1 MKAYDSYKDS
11 GVVWIGEIPSHW
23 KQIPLRY
30 LFQFKKGANAQ
41 KLTKTHIEEN
51 KGEYPVYSGQT
62 ENEGILGFVNEYEFD
77 YEFPLIFT
85 TTVGAKFMSTKLLE
99 GKLSLS
105 QNCLVMIKKSAC
117 IPSFFQFLL
126 SYDFHFRKAVIP
138 KIIQPSLRMEDL
150 DRITLPYPPLSEQQ
164 QIVSFL
170 DTKSSLIDSLIEKTQ
185 RKIKLLKEKRTSLI
199 NEVVTKGLN
208 PNVEM
213 KDSGVEWIG
222 TMPNNW
228 VKKKVSWISKV
239 ASGTTPKSDNKEYY
253 ENGTVKWL
261 NTGDLNDGF
270 LSTTK
275 KLITQKAVDDCKL
288 KQYSS
293 YSVVVAMYGA
303 TIGKTSVITE
313 PMTVNQACCVINDIK
328 EVSST
333 WVYYVFLASKS
344 NLIFQG
350 EGGGQP
356 NINQETIRSH
366 FVTIPPLSEQN
377 RILTFLNEQTELI
390 DKSVSIEEE
399 RIKLLKEYRQS
410 LISSVVTGKIK
421 VTEDA

>member
-1 MKAYDSYKDS
+1 MKSYNSYKSSEID
-11 GVVWIGEIPSHW
+11 WIDQIPSHW
-23 KQIPLRY
+23 SEKRIKY
-30 LFQFKKGANAQ
+30 LFSEKPSTQNTDLNSGSISFGSV
-41 KLTKTHIEEN
+41 
-51 KGEYPVYSGQT
+51 VYKDDNSIP
-62 ENEGILGFVNEYEFD
+62 E
-77 YEFPLIFT
+77 
-85 TTVGAKFMSTKLLE
+85 STKLSYQE
-99 GKLSLS
+99 V
-105 QNCLVMIKKSAC
+105 LVGE
-117 IPSFFQFLL
+117 FLVNPL
-126 SYDFHFRKAVIP
+126 NLNYDLK
-138 KIIQPSLRMEDL
+138 SLRTALSDKNVVVSQGYIVLRLEERETDQYFFKHLLRVFDVEHMKSLGSGVRQTISFNHLGTEA
-150 DRITLPYPPLSEQQ
+150 LPLPPIKEQKA
-164 QIVSFL
+164 IASFL
-170 DTKSSLIDSLIEKTQ
+170 DTKTSLIDSLIEKTQ
-185 RKIKLLKEKRTSLI
+185 RKIELLKEKRTSLI

>member
-1 MKAYDSYKDS
+1 MKAYNSYKSSEID
-11 GVVWIGEIPSHW
+11 WIEQIPSHW
-23 KQIPLRY
+23 SENRIKY
-30 LFQFKKGANAQ
+30 LFSEKPSTQNTDLNSGSISFGSV
-41 KLTKTHIEEN
+41 
-51 KGEYPVYSGQT
+51 VYKDDNSIP
-62 ENEGILGFVNEYEFD
+62 E
-77 YEFPLIFT
+77 
-85 TTVGAKFMSTKLLE
+85 STKLSYQEVLVGEFLINPLNLNYDLKSLRTALSDKNVVVSQGYIVLRLE
-99 GKLSLS
+99 ERDTD
-105 QNCLVMIKKSAC
+105 Q
-117 IPSFFQFLL
+117 SFFKHLL
-126 SYDFHFRKAVIP
+126 RVFDVEHMKSLGSGVRQTISFNHLGTEALPLPPIKEQKAIA
-138 KIIQPSLRMEDL
+138 
-150 DRITLPYPPLSEQQ
+150 
-164 QIVSFL
+164 SFL

-185 RKIKLLKEKRTSLI
+185 RQNKLLKEKRTSLI